1 MLGSIDLTDPRL
13 FIPLRLLA
21 IFCLQL
27 LRSRDSRGRA
37 RNNLVDI
44 ARQRPRHAVQAVV
57 AVLLW
62 IASMAI
68 AVDVA
73 AHFAV
78 QTPEA
83 LSLLYKLG
91 SIVAIFAAT
100 TAGLV
105 WTFGAKSASF
115 FPPDGDRR
123 LAEAA
128 KRLGVSTEEAAMR
141 AIDAG
146 LPQLN
151 PKGD

>member
-1 MLGSIDLTDPRL
+1 
-13 FIPLRLLA
+13 
-21 IFCLQL
+21 
-27 LRSRDSRGRA
+27 
-37 RNNLVDI
+37 
-44 ARQRPRHAVQAVV
+44 
-57 AVLLW
+57 
-62 IASMAI
+62 MAI
-68 AVDVA
+68 TADVV
-73 AHFAV
+73 AHFAI
-78 QTPEA
+78 QAPEA

-91 SIVAIFAAT
+91 TLVAAFAAT
-100 TAGLV
+100 TAGLL

-115 FPPDGDRR
+115 LPPNGNRR